1 MGFSLY
7 EIGLLLGV
15 LQVGQTLLEIP
26 TGFVAD
32 RYGNRASLMLAI
44 AGEEDRLTRVNAV
57 SRVIYYCCYG
67 ATSLVSGYLMS
78 WSTSRSGTPSWGS
91 VGVRRRRVR
100 ATCRVV

>member
-67 ATSLVSGYLMS
+67 KRIL
-78 WSTSRSGTPSWGS
+78 
-91 VGVRRRRVR
+91 R
-100 ATCRVV
+100 AS